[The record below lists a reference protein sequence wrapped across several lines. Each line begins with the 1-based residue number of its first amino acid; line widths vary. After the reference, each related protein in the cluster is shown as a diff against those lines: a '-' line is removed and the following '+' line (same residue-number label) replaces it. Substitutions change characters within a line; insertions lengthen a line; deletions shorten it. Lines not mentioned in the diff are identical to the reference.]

1 MLTKLKIDYVALS
14 MLALLFE
21 SPSTF
26 AEAIAN
32 NNSPYRL
39 NVAPIK
45 TLETMNPAASA
56 STSHSPQLYQL
67 EDKYRSQSKQVLT
80 TKAEP
85 ITKPSSELAV
95 EQTTRLLVT
104 EALGVKALNK
114 KAEVKLE
121 KKPFSNE
128 IAIAANA
135 TSLDPALIH
144 ALIYVESRYQH
155 SAISP
160 KGAVGLMQV
169 LPDTAARYGIRH
181 AIYLPKGNIKAGTLY
196 LRDLMVMFDNRLDL
210 VLAAYNAGEGAVKKH
225 ARQIPPYPETRHYVK
240 AVMAKYASNTGD
252 TTANKTQQ
260 PDKHNTQEVEPPPI
274 PSRTRYLSGT
284 ELVISNEAFVLNR

>member
-14 MLALLFE
+14 MLALLFD

-56 STSHSPQLYQL
+56 STSYSPQMYQL

-85 ITKPSSELAV
+85 ITKTSSELAV
-95 EQTTRLLVT
+95 EKTTRPLVT

-114 KAEVKLE
+114 NAEVKLA

-135 TSLDPALIH
+135 TSLDPELIH

-225 ARQIPPYPETRHYVK
+225 ARHIPPYPETRHYVK

-260 PDKHNTQEVEPPPI
+260 PDKHNIQETEPPPI
-274 PSRTRYLSGT
+274 PTRTRYLNGT
-284 ELVISNEAFVLNR
+284 ELIISDEAFVLNR

>member
-14 MLALLFE
+14 MLALLFD

-56 STSHSPQLYQL
+56 STSYSPQMYQL

-85 ITKPSSELAV
+85 ITKTSSELAV
-95 EQTTRLLVT
+95 EQTTRPLVT

-114 KAEVKLE
+114 NAEVKLA

>member
-1 MLTKLKIDYVALS
+1 MLTKIKTDYVVLS
-14 MLALLFE
+14 MLAFLFYT
-21 SPSTF
+21 PPTF

-45 TLETMNPAASA
+45 TLETMNPAVSA
-56 STSHSPQLYQL
+56 STSQSPQMYQL
-67 EDKYRSQSKQVLT
+67 EDKYRTQNKQALT
-80 TKAEP
+80 TKTEP
-85 ITKPSSELAV
+85 ITKTSSELAA
-95 EQTTRLLVT
+95 EQATRPLVT
-104 EALGVKALNK
+104 EALGVKALNRD
-114 KAEVKLE
+114 AEVKLA
-121 KKPFSNE
+121 KKPFSKE
-128 IAIAANA
+128 ITSAANA

-196 LRDLMVMFDNRLDL
+196 LRDLMVMFDSRLDL

-240 AVMAKYASNTGD
+240 AVMAKYASNTGNTSVD
-252 TTANKTQQ
+252 KIQQ
-260 PDKHNTQEVEPPPI
+260 PDKHKIQEAELPSI